1 MIKSKKEY
9 FSYIEADRIALGKPK
24 LSFKIRLIEY
34 IKVDLIWQYQRLLRK
49 SEYYKNYKSK
59 QSVLGRLYYVII
71 KRKFKRLSLKLG
83 FSIPE
88 NVFGPGLAILHYGTI
103 VVNHKTVIGKN
114 CRIHAGV
121 NIGASG
127 GKEGAP
133 IIGNNVYIAPGAK
146 IYGSIKIADNI
157 AIAANAAVSKSFIN
171 SGFVVGGIPAKEI
184 GKIEI
189 KDIIKH
195 I

>member
-71 KRKFKRLSLKLG
+71 KRK
-83 FSIPE
+83 
-88 NVFGPGLAILHYGTI
+88 
-103 VVNHKTVIGKN
+103 
-114 CRIHAGV
+114 
-121 NIGASG
+121 
-127 GKEGAP
+127 
-133 IIGNNVYIAPGAK
+133 
-146 IYGSIKIADNI
+146 
-157 AIAANAAVSKSFIN
+157 
-171 SGFVVGGIPAKEI
+171 
-184 GKIEI
+184 
-189 KDIIKH
+189 
-195 I
+195 